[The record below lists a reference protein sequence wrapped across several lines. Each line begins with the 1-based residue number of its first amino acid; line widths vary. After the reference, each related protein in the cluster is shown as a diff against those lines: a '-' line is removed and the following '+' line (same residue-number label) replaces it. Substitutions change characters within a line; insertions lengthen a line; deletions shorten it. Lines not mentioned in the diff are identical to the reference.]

1 MQCVCLTSKH
11 VKYHLQHCNAS
22 YLETC
27 LWVFGILLVVRLL
40 WQNSW
45 VTLSHDTSQTSLMY
59 FYFFLFL
66 CCRENEDCLVKCQS
80 WRKLAVTGRQDDLQA
95 GSCAVHP
102 SKHGCEMC
110 VHSFVCFF
118 FLNIWIETHCEI
130 SYLQHLSLITHYC
143 FSGGGAVPE
152 LIQQRAVCSP
162 EERGAVF
169 S

>member
-1 MQCVCLTSKH
+1 MHLIYKLAFECLAFCYVGCEAAMTKLLSYFVCHVTQVKH
-11 VKYHLQHCNAS
+11 HWY
-22 YLETC
+22 
-27 LWVFGILLVVRLL
+27 I
-40 WQNSW
+40 
-45 VTLSHDTSQTSLMY
+45 
-59 FYFFLFL
+59 FLFL

-95 GSCAVHP
+95 GSCAVRP

-110 VHSFVCFF
+110 VRSFLFVCFF

-130 SYLQHLSLITHYC
+130 SCLQHLSLITHFC

-162 EERGAVF
+162 EERCAVF